1 MFTDLGPLVLVH
13 FIAACYAIASGAA
26 IFLMRKGT
34 ATHRA
39 IGASYII
46 AMFVTVASVVPVK
59 ATVMPIMG
67 TRFGFFH
74 VFVVVGFISLTF
86 GIRAILKWRSTRDP
100 EWLRAH
106 QIHLAYSYAGLLMAG
121 FSQMATNPRWL
132 VVSPFETMTQF
143 WIAFA
148 AVNALIYAIA
158 VWQIQT
164 RLAKGDP
171 MRWYRRG
178 GAARS

>member
-1 MFTDLGPLVLVH
+1 MLADLSPLVLIH
-13 FIAACYAIASGAA
+13 FVTACYAIVAGAA

-34 ATHRA
+34 KLHRT
-39 IGASYII
+39 IGASYIA
-46 AMFVTVASVVPVK
+46 AMFITVVSVVPVE
-59 ATVMPIMG
+59 ATVMPFFG

-74 VFVVVGFISLTF
+74 VFVLVGFISLAF
-86 GIRAILKWRSTRDP
+86 GIRAILKWRSTRDI

-148 AVNALIYAIA
+148 AVNAAIYGVAIWLI
-158 VWQIQT
+158 QSK
-164 RLAKGDP
+164 LAKGDP
-171 MRWYRRG
+171 KRWMR
-178 GAARS
+178 ASA